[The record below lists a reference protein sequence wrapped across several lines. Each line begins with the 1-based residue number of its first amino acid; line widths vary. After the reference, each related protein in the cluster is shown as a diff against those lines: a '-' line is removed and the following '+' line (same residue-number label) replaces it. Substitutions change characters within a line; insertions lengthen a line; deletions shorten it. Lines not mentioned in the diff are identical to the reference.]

1 MKPVYLT
8 GAVRTPIGRFGG
20 SLASWTAADLGTA
33 VAKESLKRANLR
45 PDQVD
50 DSIWGCARQAGG
62 GPNVARQITFR
73 AGVPD
78 RIPAF
83 TVNQACGSGLRAII
97 LAAEQIMLG
106 RANIVLAGGT
116 ESISRVPYFAEG
128 ARWGTRMGHADLV
141 DGMYHDGFNDP
152 LSGLVMGETA
162 EELARRYEIARDEQ
176 DEYALRSQQRA
187 MAAIAMGKFGYEI
200 LPLELNGAARN
211 SVSPWERAGVRGE
224 ATAATTPHPNPLPK
238 GEGKSNG
245 VLFATDEHVRAKTT
259 IEDLRK
265 LSPVFAKDGTITAGN
280 SSGITDGAAAVVM
293 MSEEAVKKSGVE
305 PLARIVDYEIIGV
318 PPEIMG
324 IGPVPA
330 TRSVLERQQLSL
342 VDIDVIELN
351 EAFAAQVIA
360 CDRDL
365 QFDHDRLNVNGGA
378 IALGHPIGC
387 TGVRITTTLVHEMK
401 RRKAKRGL
409 ATLCI
414 SGGMGIAL
422 LVESVWVW
430 RAANHVAHQTHRRVA
445 FPKWP

>member
-1 MKPVYLT
+1 MKPIFLA

-20 SLASWTAADLGTA
+20 SLTDWSAADLGTA
-33 VAKESLKRANLR
+33 VARESLRRAQIR
-45 PDQVD
+45 PDQID

-78 RIPAF
+78 RVPAF

-97 LAAEQIMLG
+97 LAAEKIMLG

-116 ESISRVPYFAEG
+116 ESMSRVPYFAEG
-128 ARWGTRMGHADLV
+128 ARFGMRMGHTELI
-141 DGMYHDGFNDP
+141 DGMYRDGFNDP

-162 EELARRYEIARDEQ
+162 EVLARHYEISRDEQ

-187 MAAIAMGKFGYEI
+187 AAASAAGRFDAE
-200 LPLELNGAARN
+200 LFPLELKDR
-211 SVSPWERAGVRGE
+211 
-224 ATAATTPHPNPLPK
+224 K
-238 GEGKSNG
+238 GH
-245 VLFATDEHVRAKTT
+245 VTIFATDEHVRAKTT
-259 IEDLRK
+259 FEDLQK
-265 LSPVFAKDGTITAGN
+265 LSPVFADDGSVTAGN
-280 SSGITDGAAAVVM
+280 SSGITDGAAAITV
-293 MSEEAVKKSGVE
+293 MSETALEETDAE
-305 PLARIVDYEIIGV
+305 PLARIVDYEIVGV

-330 TRSVLERQQLSL
+330 VRRVLDRQKLSL
-342 VDIDVIELN
+342 ADIDLVELN
-351 EAFAAQVIA
+351 EAFAAQVLA

-365 QFDHDRLNVNGGA
+365 QFEAERLNPNGGA

-387 TGVRITTTLVHEMK
+387 TGVRITTTLLHEMQK
-401 RRKAKRGL
+401 RRARRGL

-422 LVESVWVW
+422 LVE
-430 RAANHVAHQTHRRVA
+430 RV
-445 FPKWP
+445 

>member
-1 MKPVYLT
+1 M
-8 GAVRTPIGRFGG
+8 RTPIGRFGG
-20 SLASWTAADLGTA
+20 SLQSWTAADLGTA
-33 VAKESLKRANLR
+33 VARESLRRAEIR

-78 RIPAF
+78 RVPAF

-106 RANIVLAGGT
+106 RANIILAGGA
-116 ESISRVPYFAEG
+116 ESMSRVPYFADG
-128 ARWGTRMGHADLV
+128 ARWGMRMGHTELV
-141 DGMYHDGFNDP
+141 DGMYRDGFNDP
-152 LSGLVMGETA
+152 LSGLIMGETA
-162 EELARRYEIARDEQ
+162 EVLARHYEISRDQQ

-187 MAAIAMGKFGYEI
+187 AAAIAAGRFDAER
-200 LPLELNGAARN
+200 LPLELKDR
-211 SVSPWERAGVRGE
+211 
-224 ATAATTPHPNPLPK
+224 K
-238 GEGKSNG
+238 GN
-245 VLFATDEHVRAKTT
+245 VTMFATDEHVRATAS
-259 IEDLRK
+259 IEDLQK
-265 LSPVFAKDGTITAGN
+265 LAPVFAKDGTVTAGN
-280 SSGITDGAAAVVM
+280 SSGITDGAAAIVVL
-293 MSEEAVKKSGVE
+293 SEAALKESDAE
-305 PLARIVDYEIIGV
+305 PLARIVDYEIVGV

-330 TRSVLERQQLSL
+330 VRAVLARQDLSIAEVDL
-342 VDIDVIELN
+342 VEIN

-365 QFDHDRLNVNGGA
+365 QFDPERVNPNGGA

-387 TGVRITTTLVHEMK
+387 TGVRIMTTLLYEMK
-401 RRKAKRGL
+401 KRRARRGL

-422 LVESVWVW
+422 LVE
-430 RAANHVAHQTHRRVA
+430 RV
-445 FPKWP
+445 